1 MAEEVPDVATFAS
14 PAESTLIYC
23 FADRL
28 IRTPGHLETSQKVPL
43 AGVSVSRNVLVN
55 TLFAAAF
62 GSLASRGKLSF
73 GEVEHKTLFI
83 KTKHVVVAF
92 APQATTDDESP
103 ASLEFDILK
112 FGSQLKDPTVKDVV
126 RAIYG
131 GDVPDPQG
139 RVLMFVSANMIK
151 AGLIGTHTVE
161 RHGLVG
167 KIAGNKTEPIQLAD
181 RIRPLAPQA
190 DSAWTAYQAWHAKEP
205 LAEMILT
212 EISAGIASRKKSDTD
227 DD

>member
-55 TLFAAAF
+55 TLFAVAF

-190 DSAWTAYQAWHAKEP
+190 DSAWAAYQAWHAKEP
-205 LAEMILT
+205 LADKILT
-212 EISAGIASRKKSDTD
+212 EISAGVASRRKSDTD